1 VSNRPPRS
9 EPLMVRGTLFTLRR
23 RCGKASCH
31 CASGPAHESPA
42 LAYPQA
48 GRTKTVTLTTAEVEE
63 VRAAL
68 ERYNTAK
75 ASLDGRADAGL
86 ATLRARLSERRRSR

>member
-1 VSNRPPRS
+1 
-9 EPLMVRGTLFTLRR
+9 MVRGTLFTMSR
-23 RCGKASCH
+23 RCGKPNCR
-31 CASGPAHESPA
+31 CATGPAHESPA

-48 GRTKTVTLTTAEVEE
+48 GRTKTVTLAAADVEE

-75 ASLDGRADAGL
+75 AALDTRADQGLTLLRAGL
-86 ATLRARLSERRRSR
+86 AERRRSR